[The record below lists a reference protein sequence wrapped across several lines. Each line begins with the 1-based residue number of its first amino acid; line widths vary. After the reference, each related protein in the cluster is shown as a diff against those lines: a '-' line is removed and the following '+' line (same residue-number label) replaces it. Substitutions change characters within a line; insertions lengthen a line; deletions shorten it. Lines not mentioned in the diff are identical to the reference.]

1 MEEKKPVKKIFIV
14 DDDKFLLDMYTN
26 KFVGK
31 GFEVDHSLG
40 SADALDKLR
49 SGITPDVI
57 LLDIVM
63 PGMDGFELLSTIK
76 TEGLAAGAKVLMF
89 SSLGQEADI
98 EKSRTMGANGYV
110 IKALATP
117 SEVVEQVMTILEGGD
132 SFAQP
137 Y

>member
-1 MEEKKPVKKIFIV
+1 MEEEKRVKKIFIV
-14 DDDKFLLDMYTN
+14 DDDKFLLDMYSS
-26 KFVGK
+26 KFAGK
-31 GFEVDHSLG
+31 GFEVDYALG

-49 SGITPDVI
+49 GGITPDVI

-63 PGMDGFELLSTIK
+63 PGMDGFEILATIK
-76 TEGLAAGAKVLMF
+76 TENFAPGAKVLMF

-117 SEVVEQVMTILEGGD
+117 SEVVEQVMTILNGGD
-132 SFAQP
+132 SFANP

>member
-1 MEEKKPVKKIFIV
+1 MEETKKIKKIFIV
-14 DDDKFLLDMYTN
+14 DDDKFLLDMYSS
-26 KFVGK
+26 KFAGK

-63 PGMDGFELLSTIK
+63 PGMDGFELLTTIK
-76 TEGLAAGAKVLMF
+76 TEGLAPQAKVLMF

-110 IKALATP
+110 IKALTTP
-117 SEVVEQVMTILEGGD
+117 SEVVERVMTILEGGD
-132 SFAQP
+132 SFAKP